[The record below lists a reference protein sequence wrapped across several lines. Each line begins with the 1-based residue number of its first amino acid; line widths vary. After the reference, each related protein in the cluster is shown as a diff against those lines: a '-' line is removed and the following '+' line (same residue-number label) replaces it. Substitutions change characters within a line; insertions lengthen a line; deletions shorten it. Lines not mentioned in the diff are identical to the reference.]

1 MTSVTANS
9 TRRRTVRHVASPVAD
24 GDLGTYSRFKD
35 RLTLMMVALILALIG
50 FIVQDQI
57 RGKSHDQEIV
67 ERRLSNIEMD
77 QRQFKDRVNSQ
88 FDERLRMLAD
98 HAERLKA
105 VETDIKASREEI
117 LRRLDRI
124 EAKLH

>member
-1 MTSVTANS
+1 VTGTRRHSAAQSEPISVT
-9 TRRRTVRHVASPVAD
+9 D

-35 RLTLMMVALILALIG
+35 RLTLMMVALVLALIG
-50 FIVQDQI
+50 FIVQDQV
-57 RGKSHDQEIV
+57 RGKSHDQEAT
-67 ERRLSNIEMD
+67 ERRLGNIEMD

-88 FDERLRMLAD
+88 FDERLRMLSD